1 MKNTYNINLEIT
13 FGVPQVLILGPLHFK
28 IYVCNMFLG
37 ESNIT
42 SNRDDSTP
50 YTCEVI
56 VTNEIF

>member
-50 YTCEVI
+50 FT
-56 VTNEIF
+56 